1 MLCDRAV
8 FYTAMFIFHNLQSG
22 DIFHSDQCH
31 NVTAKLS
38 SCCLWG
44 AKNLCNSVA
53 NEVGFIFV
61 TGFDLHCGIGSAY
74 AFRCAVG
81 SVAMQ

>member
-1 MLCDRAV
+1 MLCDWSA
-8 FYTAMFIFHNLQSG
+8 FYTGPNVMFIFHNLQRG
-22 DIFHSDQCH
+22 DIFLSDQCH

-61 TGFDLHCGIGSAY
+61 TGFDLRY
-74 AFRCAVG
+74 RR
-81 SVAMQ
+81 